1 MSEVSQPD
9 YQALEGP
16 VVPTFIKYLI
26 PSLFGLVAMTSASL
40 VDGIFIGNYVGV
52 TALAAVNLIIPITT
66 MVFGLGMMLSVG
78 GAVRAGKF
86 IGEKNLS
93 AASAIFSKT
102 AIVIAAS
109 GFLVIALCL
118 IFEESLFRGLGASEE
133 LFPVM
138 AEYYRIILPF
148 LFAEL
153 IVLVL
158 YYFLRLDGMPT
169 LAAVALAAGSGL
181 NIVLDYVFI
190 AMWDWGLTGAAYA
203 TGLSQILQL
212 VIMLVYFFRRGRK
225 LSFSFVQHDWWEVFQ
240 AAYNGISEF
249 VNEISGGIIAFLF
262 NWMLIQRAGVNG
274 VAAITVVN
282 YMMLLGFMVFFAISD
297 TVSVLIS
304 QNFGAKNAQRVS
316 AFLKTAA
323 LTIAI
328 LSAFFIAVLVTASES
343 IILLFVDDND
353 SEEMVVMAMEF
364 VTYVWPLFL
373 FAGINMMI
381 SGYLT
386 AIHKPFESGI
396 VALFR
401 SLILPAMFLGIFYF
415 VFEGHLF
422 VAALPVAETIT
433 FILAAWFF
441 MKYRPS
447 KTIKP

>member
-138 AEYYRIILPF
+138 AEYYRIIMPF